1 MLQTWHLGRDKLL
14 ARGFQEGK
22 LPTGDDPSMKQSEDG
37 PSKIV
42 HETLLRVS
50 CIGCRKLHRVE
61 HLLDF
66 SPVCP
71 TCAAK

>member
-1 MLQTWHLGRDKLL
+1 M
-14 ARGFQEGK
+14 E
-22 LPTGDDPSMKQSEDG
+22 QSEDG

>member
-1 MLQTWHLGRDKLL
+1 M
-14 ARGFQEGK
+14 E
-22 LPTGDDPSMKQSEDG
+22 QSEDG
-37 PSKIV
+37 PSESE
-42 HETLLRVS
+42 HEELLRVS
-50 CIGCRKLHRVE
+50 CIWCRKLHRVE

>member
-1 MLQTWHLGRDKLL
+1 M
-14 ARGFQEGK
+14 E
-22 LPTGDDPSMKQSEDG
+22 QSVDI

-42 HETLLRVS
+42 HEGLLRVS
-50 CIGCRKLHRVE
+50 CIWCGKLYSVE

>member
-1 MLQTWHLGRDKLL
+1 MLKTWHPGRDERL
-14 ARGFQEGK
+14 ARGSRKENC
-22 LPTGDDPSMKQSEDG
+22 LPETIHPMEQREDG
-37 PSKIV
+37 PSTIV
-42 HETLLRVS
+42 HEALLRVS

-61 HLLDF
+61 HLLAF

>member
-1 MLQTWHLGRDKLL
+1 M
-14 ARGFQEGK
+14 E
-22 LPTGDDPSMKQSEDG
+22 QSEDG

-42 HETLLRVS
+42 HEALLRVS
-50 CIGCRKLHRVE
+50 CTWRRKLHRVE

>member
-1 MLQTWHLGRDKLL
+1 M
-14 ARGFQEGK
+14 E
-22 LPTGDDPSMKQSEDG
+22 QSVDG
-37 PSKIV
+37 PSTIV
-42 HETLLRVS
+42 HEALLRVS
-50 CIGCRKLHRVE
+50 CIGCGKLHRVE